1 MREVLK
7 MIYIRNEST
16 NPYFNLA
23 LEEYVL
29 NHMSG
34 SEDYFLLWQNEPSII
49 IGKHQ
54 NTLEEINLQFVK
66 ENNIHVVRR
75 LSGGGAVY
83 HDLGNLNFTF
93 VVKNCES
100 SQFNFK
106 KFTEPVI
113 HALENLGIQAE
124 FNSRNDLTIEG
135 KKFSG
140 NAQYM
145 KKDRLLHHGT
155 MLFSSELEQL
165 VKALQVGDDKIIS
178 KGIKSIHS
186 RVTNISD
193 HLNQELSIHQFREL
207 LLRYM
212 FNEELEEYTLTQKE
226 LQEVKQM
233 MEKRYATWEWNYGES
248 PRFNMKKE
256 KRFESGKVEVLL
268 DIESGI
274 IVNCKIYGDFFSNGD
289 IHDLE
294 KKIVGIAYQEE
305 SIKNSIEGL
314 DVGHY
319 LNNVNAEDL
328 LNLLL
333 ER

>member
-1 MREVLK
+1 

-29 NHMSG
+29 NHMNER
-34 SEDYFLLWQNEPSII
+34 EDYFLLWQNEPSII

-66 ENNIHVVRR
+66 KNNIHVVRR

-113 HALENLGIQAE
+113 RALENLGIQAA

-155 MLFSSELEQL
+155 LLFSSELEQL
-165 VKALQVGDDKIIS
+165 VKALHVSDEKIIS
-178 KGIKSIHS
+178 KGIKSIRS

-193 HLNQELSIHQFREL
+193 YLDQKVSIQQFKEL

-212 FNEELEEYTLTQKE
+212 FHEELQEYTLTE
-226 LQEVKQM
+226 EEMNEVKEM
-233 MEKRYATWEWNYGES
+233 MEKRYLTWEWNYGES
-248 PRFNMKKE
+248 PKFNIKKE
-256 KRFESGKVEVLL
+256 RRFEGGKVEALL
-268 DIESGI
+268 DIEGGI
-274 IVNCKIYGDFFSNGD
+274 IESCKIYGDFFSNGD
-289 IHDLE
+289 IHELE
-294 KKIVGIAYQEE
+294 KKLLGIKYQEE
-305 SIKNSIEGL
+305 SLKNCIENLEVGYYLNSISKE
-314 DVGHY
+314 
-319 LNNVNAEDL
+319 EL
-328 LNLLL
+328 LSLLML
-333 ER
+333 

>member
-1 MREVLK
+1 

-54 NTLEEINLQFVK
+54 NTLEEINLKFVK

-113 HALENLGIQAE
+113 QALENLGIQAE
-124 FNSRNDLTIEG
+124 FNSRNDLTIDG

-155 MLFSSELEQL
+155 LLFSSELEQL
-165 VKALQVGDDKIIS
+165 VRALQVGDDKIIS
-178 KGIKSIHS
+178 KGIKSVRS

-193 HLNQELSIHQFREL
+193 HLNQELSIHQFREQL
-207 LLRYM
+207 LGSM
-212 FNEELEEYTLTQKE
+212 FKEELEEYTLTEKE
-226 LQEVKQM
+226 LQEVKEM
-233 MEKRYATWEWNYGES
+233 MEKRYSTWEWNYGES

-268 DIESGI
+268 DIEGGI
-274 IVNCKIYGDFFSNGD
+274 IVHCKIYGDFFSNGD

-294 KKIVGIAYQEE
+294 KKIVGMAYQEE
-305 SIKNSIEGL
+305 SIKHGIEGL

-319 LNNVNAEDL
+319 LNNVSVEDL
-328 LNLLL
+328 WTLLL
-333 ER
+333 EG